1 MHATEFRPQ
10 SFPAP
15 PLGPGEIHIWSF
27 SLAPDPSRVA
37 ALRPLL
43 DHEEIARVERYRFDH
58 LKRRG
63 VVRRGRL
70 RQVVGAYAGIEP
82 KDVRFDYGEKG
93 KPLLAA
99 DQQGEEILHFN
110 LSDSEDLAVYAVT
123 RGCEIG
129 VDVEMLRPMPDAD
142 SIAVSFFAAAERDVL
157 AGVGEGEKSQAFF
170 NCWTRKEAYIKAIG
184 EGLSEPLDNFCVTL
198 WPTEPC
204 HFLHIGQSEEEASA
218 WKLEHFIPAP
228 DAVGALALRSLDYRV
243 TGWFLGM
250 D

>member
-1 MHATEFRPQ
+1 MELQDFLPREL
-10 SFPAP
+10 PAP
-15 PLGPGEIHIWSF
+15 ELGEKEIHLWSV
-27 SLAPDPSRVA
+27 SLAPSPSEVA

-43 DHEEIARVERYRFDH
+43 SADEIERVERYRFDH

-70 RQVVGAYAGIEP
+70 RQLVGAYSGRDP
-82 KDVRFDYGEKG
+82 KAVRFDYGEKG
-93 KPLLAA
+93 KPVLANA
-99 DQQGEEILHFN
+99 GGLEFN
-110 LSDSEDLAVYAVT
+110 LTDSEDLAVYAFT
-123 RGCEIG
+123 RHCEIG

-157 AGVGEGEKSQAFF
+157 AGVGEEEKSRAFF

-204 HFLHIGQSEEEASA
+204 HFLHIGGSEDEAKLWSLDHFVSA
-218 WKLEHFIPAP
+218 PES
-228 DAVGALALRSLDYRV
+228 VGAVALRSKEYRV
-243 TGWFLGM
+243 AGTFLWP